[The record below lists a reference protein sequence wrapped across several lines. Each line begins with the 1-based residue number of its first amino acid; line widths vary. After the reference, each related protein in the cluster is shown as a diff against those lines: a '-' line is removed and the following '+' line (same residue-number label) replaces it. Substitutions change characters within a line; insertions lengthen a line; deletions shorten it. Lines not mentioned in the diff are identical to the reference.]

1 MARALRLWMTIVSIT
16 CSNLCSGRDSG
27 SLPNGS
33 LVSKFVRM
41 RPLVLSV
48 AIEKRWDLCDLLGSG
63 EPR

>member
-1 MARALRLWMTIVSIT
+1 MSIT

-33 LVSKFVRM
+33 LVSKFVRL